1 MILDSHIIFISFQQK
16 YFILELNAA
25 ISPMYS
31 VLRNGLGVA
40 NMNLSVKSIIS
51 LDPDDKKLSEM
62 NTAPIWMIEIPFVS
76 CF

>member
-25 ISPMYS
+25 KSPMYS
-31 VLRNGLGVA
+31 VSQNGLGVA

-62 NTAPIWMIEIPFVS
+62 NTATIWMIEIPFVS